1 MALMVKELVR
11 RALPRTAYGMGRRL
25 AKRVR
30 RRERLEPIEEEALAG
45 IVRDE
50 LGLREGDLAMVHSS
64 VDALGLGFPFVRLL
78 PLLRR
83 IVGAEGTLLFPA
95 THLVERP
102 ERWFERDEVFDVRR
116 TPTAMGLLSEMAR
129 RQSDAARSLHPT
141 HSVVAVGPLAGELVA
156 THHCDPYPC
165 GQKSPYSQVAERGG
179 LILGLGVDVDVLTS
193 VHCVEDM
200 GRVAFPVDTHRERLY
215 EGRVRSEAGQE
226 HTVSTLV
233 AHPRIRWRSMRPF
246 FKRHIS
252 DSVCHR
258 LEVGGRSFYR
268 ADAAAL
274 LERMERLAER
284 GVTMYRNCIYRGH
297 FLEPLLSRWAEKLEE
312 R

>member
-11 RALPRTAYGMGRRL
+11 RALPRAAYGMGRRL

-129 RQSDAARSLHPT
+129 RQSDAMRSLHPT

-156 THHCDPYPC
+156 THHCDPHPC
-165 GQKSPYSQVAERGG
+165 G
-179 LILGLGVDVDVLTS
+179 
-193 VHCVEDM
+193 
-200 GRVAFPVDTHRERLY
+200 
-215 EGRVRSEAGQE
+215 
-226 HTVSTLV
+226 
-233 AHPRIRWRSMRPF
+233 
-246 FKRHIS
+246 
-252 DSVCHR
+252 
-258 LEVGGRSFYR
+258 
-268 ADAAAL
+268 
-274 LERMERLAER
+274 
-284 GVTMYRNCIYRGH
+284 
-297 FLEPLLSRWAEKLEE
+297 
-312 R
+312 

>member
-25 AKRVR
+25 VKRVR
-30 RRERLEPIEEEALAG
+30 RRESLEPIEEEVLAG

-64 VDALGLGFPFVRLL
+64 VDALGLGFPLCASCRCFVASLA
-78 PLLRR
+78 LR
-83 IVGAEGTLLFPA
+83 GMLLFPA

-156 THHCDPYPC
+156 THHCDPHPC
-165 GQKSPYSQVAERGG
+165 GQKSPYSRVAERGG

-200 GRVAFPVDTHRERLY
+200 GRVAFPVDTHREQLY

-226 HTVSTLV
+226 HTVSTRLLTRVFAGDQCALFLNDTSAIQCVV
-233 AHPRIRWRSMRPF
+233 AWRLGEDRFIGQMQRRF
-246 FKRHIS
+246 
-252 DSVCHR
+252 
-258 LEVGGRSFYR
+258 
-268 ADAAAL
+268 
-274 LERMERLAER
+274 
-284 GVTMYRNCIYRGH
+284 
-297 FLEPLLSRWAEKLEE
+297 
-312 R
+312 